1 MGGSETCVSTIDN
14 LFQNKMSRNRKQ
26 NSADRM
32 ESTEENLEDNRVFKE
47 NFFVPAHPILFIAI
61 VYGLF
66 LTFASAICPQT
77 CLSMYLPLGSFASM
91 LGKDY
96 STVMI
101 VIAVGA
107 GLAHVGEALYCLHLT
122 KNKHKMKKNII
133 LLWTLN
139 VFFVGIFGFWILL
152 WPEYFLRI
160 SSWYCK
166 IPASFCLNH

>member
-1 MGGSETCVSTIDN
+1 
-14 LFQNKMSRNRKQ
+14 
-26 NSADRM
+26 M

-96 STVMI
+96 STGYLCRQLCQFLLFPVSVMI

-139 VFFVGIFGFWILL
+139 VFFVGIFGTKLL
-152 WPEYFLRI
+152 RHLPLLKKLDIVDKSRESGNQR
-160 SSWYCK
+160 
-166 IPASFCLNH
+166 